1 MDPRSHAAPGVG
13 AHPGQMPVRIGLL
26 HVPEMLAD
34 VVRSAFEPG
43 DAEFSRMTGVENT
56 GAAQAPVRLDAVI
69 AGVDEAWQRD
79 VVDLA
84 AAHPG
89 LVVLGLRRDGRQT
102 WLYEL
107 VPQPRALG
115 ELARGEL
122 RSVVLTTVQSFAT

>member
-1 MDPRSHAAPGVG
+1 M
-13 AHPGQMPVRIGLL
+13 RIGLL
-26 HVPEMLAD
+26 QVPEMLAD
-34 VVRSAFEPG
+34 VVRSSFDPG
-43 DAEFSRMTGVENT
+43 DAELVRMPGVESAD
-56 GAAQAPVRLDAVI
+56 AASATDRLDAVI

-107 VPQPRALG
+107 VPQPRELG
-115 ELARGEL
+115 ELDRGEL
-122 RSVVLTTVQSFAT
+122 RSVVLTAVQSFAT

>member
-1 MDPRSHAAPGVG
+1 
-13 AHPGQMPVRIGLL
+13 MPVRIGLL

-34 VVRSAFEPG
+34 VVRSSFEPG
-43 DAEFSRMTGVENT
+43 DAEFDRMSGVESADASR
-56 GAAQAPVRLDAVI
+56 AAARLDAVI

-84 AAHPG
+84 TAHPG

-115 ELARGEL
+115 ELDRGEL
-122 RSVVLTTVQSFAT
+122 RSVVLTAIQSFAT

>member
-1 MDPRSHAAPGVG
+1 MDPSAHASWWAG
-13 AHPGQMPVRIGLL
+13 AHPEQVPVRIGLL
-26 HVPEMLAD
+26 QVPEMLAD
-34 VVRSAFEPG
+34 VVRSSFDPG
-43 DAEFSRMTGVENT
+43 DAELVRMPGVESAD
-56 GAAQAPVRLDAVI
+56 AASATDRLDAVI

-107 VPQPRALG
+107 VPQPRELG
-115 ELARGEL
+115 ELDRGEL
-122 RSVVLTTVQSFAT
+122 RSVVLTAVQSFAT